1 MYIYTY
7 TNLYIYKSGEHEK
20 EFRFYRNRNPNP
32 LCVRVQGV
40 KRWTLFE
47 VNPICVYI
55 HIYIY
60 IEREREREGER
71 ARRGGGRGE
80 CSYPMGSLP
89 YSSTL
94 ILCACTGRQALDPF
108 PARIRRGARSE
119 FRQRARR
126 FVWVPGARYNVSL
139 CKHRYVCLH
148 VCIIVV
154 YVCVCVREKQRHT
167 APTLSHAQT
176 MLYKRL
182 GHPIGK
188 PVRQC
193 GRSAPLGT
201 PRTASRVRGS
211 GYI

>member
-94 ILCACTGRQALDPF
+94 ILCACTGRQALDSFQVNSIYTYIPICMYIYIYRERGGGGGGSTRGDHFFYSSRCVYRASSAGPF
-108 PARIRRGARSE
+108 SRPNPPRRSVR
-119 FRQRARR
+119 
-126 FVWVPGARYNVSL
+126 VSS
-139 CKHRYVCLH
+139 
-148 VCIIVV
+148 
-154 YVCVCVREKQRHT
+154 T
-167 APTLSHAQT
+167 GTTL
-176 MLYKRL
+176 RL
-182 GHPIGK
+182 G
-188 PVRQC
+188 
-193 GRSAPLGT
+193 
-201 PRTASRVRGS
+201 PRRAL
-211 GYI
+211 